1 MVLNLDG
8 FNEVALPFADNSA
21 AGVYPLFPRSWNHYA
36 SRARLPDKAMLQLA
50 RLARLKREERARRN
64 FFSSPLLRRSNFC
77 LLLFDVLDSKTCSR
91 IAEGDRALRRIIN
104 RSPRELTP
112 ETSGPRRE
120 LHDLDGFFAAM
131 ADSWARCSGEMDGLC
146 RANGILYL
154 HALQPNQYVP
164 GSKPL
169 SRVEK
174 ETAWYEGNDYAYK
187 IAAQQGYPDLVRD
200 GRNLRNSGEHFLD
213 LTLLFKDVAETLYE
227 DNCCHVNKRGN
238 DLIAA
243 RLAAEIASLLSP
255 AAPTSP
261 R

>member
-1 MVLNLDG
+1 M
-8 FNEVALPFADNSA
+8 
-21 AGVYPLFPRSWNHYA
+21 
-36 SRARLPDKAMLQLA
+36 
-50 RLARLKREERARRN
+50 
-64 FFSSPLLRRSNFC
+64 
-77 LLLFDVLDSKTCSR
+77 LDSKTCSR

-120 LHDLDGFFAAM
+120 FYDRDGFFAAM